1 MSNCSTDWLTLKHLS
16 GPEYLLY
23 APSTIAFA
31 ALLVAF
37 LHLEIDHSGWLR
49 CVPENVY
56 CTSTSMAFPGLDP
69 SDRMQLLDVG
79 GCLQC
84 FQGLITRARSRPS
97 QPAPLSPLEA
107 VSAQPPDSTEP
118 RDTDS
123 PIGVADLMDI
133 SAATMVTA
141 PTIKISGSDIQDNG
155 VGSSSRS
162 VSEDRSNVF
171 SFRPIH

>member
-79 GCLQC
+79 GCLNC
-84 FQGLITRARSRPS
+84 FQGLIARSRS
-97 QPAPLSPLEA
+97 HSLQPVPQSPLEA
-107 VSAQPPDSTEP
+107 AVAKQSDSEEP

-123 PIGVADLMDI
+123 PFGVADLMET
-133 SAATMVTA
+133 SAAAVIGTPVIDLASTDFKEDEVVGA
-141 PTIKISGSDIQDNG
+141 SGTDSGKDGNK
-155 VGSSSRS
+155 
-162 VSEDRSNVF
+162 F
-171 SFRPIH
+171 TFRPIF